1 MTIRLKRSRS
11 SQLSESRSRPDVVWA
26 AVGFLAATS
35 VGSLALG
42 TTKAAADPAVR
53 AHVGQA
59 APNAAVSTDE
69 QEAVA
74 SYQALQRNFYEPLAK
89 LYKGL
94 PSNSCDP
101 YSCLWPFTNA
111 MAGTEFLYGSPG
123 GSSYASDVTARLIGL
138 LAYGDLNEI
147 SPSGAR
153 QPWALESAVAPPE
166 GPGGSTYYD
175 DNAWSALDLLDGYQL
190 TGNPTDLTLAQEMFN
205 FIASGWDTSETDG
218 CPGGVFWEDVSGSQR
233 NTTANA
239 GGAEVG
245 LELYQLTKDSSDLSW
260 ATRMYDWVNSCLA
273 APDGL
278 YYDHVNPGGSV
289 NTTIWSYNQG
299 TMVGAGVLLYQ
310 ITSSSSYLTA
320 AESTAASAVSY
331 FGTGT
336 ALQDQ
341 GPAFNAI
348 YFRDL
353 FLLGQVQPNSAY
365 STEAQA
371 YATSMWTQRASS
383 GLFLQNGQTN
393 GVDGTAPMVEIYSLL
408 AGSAARP

>member
-1 MTIRLKRSRS
+1 
-11 SQLSESRSRPDVVWA
+11 
-26 AVGFLAATS
+26 
-35 VGSLALG
+35 
-42 TTKAAADPAVR
+42 
-53 AHVGQA
+53 
-59 APNAAVSTDE
+59 
-69 QEAVA
+69 
-74 SYQALQRNFYEPLAK
+74 
-89 LYKGL
+89 
-94 PSNSCDP
+94 
-101 YSCLWPFTNA
+101 
-111 MAGTEFLYGSPG
+111 
-123 GSSYASDVTARLIGL
+123 
-138 LAYGDLNEI
+138 
-147 SPSGAR
+147 
-153 QPWALESAVAPPE
+153 
-166 GPGGSTYYD
+166 
-175 DNAWSALDLLDGYQL
+175 
-190 TGNPTDLTLAQEMFN
+190 
-205 FIASGWDTSETDG
+205 
-218 CPGGVFWEDVSGSQR
+218 
-233 NTTANA
+233 
-239 GGAEVG
+239 
-245 LELYQLTKDSSDLSW
+245 SDLSW